1 MAADGPSLDLEKQLC
16 FALYSASRAM
26 TTAYRP
32 ILKSLGITYPQ
43 YLVFLLLWER
53 DKLSPTEIGERL
65 LLDSG
70 TLSPMIKR
78 MEKAGL
84 VSRVRDIEDERSV
97 RIVLTKKGRALRA
110 QAVSVPDAIACKVN
124 ISIEQADRLRREIN
138 KVTRALQSSN
148 EGVGGKQAKSD
159 VTA

>member
-1 MAADGPSLDLEKQLC
+1 MGTDAPNLDLEKQLC

-53 DKLSPTEIGERL
+53 DKLSQTEIGERL

-84 VSRVRDIEDERSV
+84 VSRVRDVEDERSV
-97 RIVLTKKGRALRA
+97 RIVLTEKGRALRA
-110 QAVSVPDAIACKVN
+110 KAVSVPEAIACKVN
-124 ISIEQADRLRREIN
+124 ITAEHAERLRREVS
-138 KVTRALQSSN
+138 KLTFALQSAN
-148 EGVGGKQAKSD
+148 EDARGGSVKGAAK
-159 VTA
+159 A